1 MPESFSQRLRRKAD
15 AVWEAQHRHPFV
27 RGIGDGALDLEAF
40 KFWVR
45 QDYLFLIEYAR
56 VLGLA
61 AAKAPDLETMTRF
74 AGLLDET
81 LRVEM
86 GLHRSYAAEFG
97 ISEEELEREEMA
109 PATRAYTDFL
119 VRTAA
124 VGDFAELVAALTP
137 CMWGFCEI
145 AQRLAAG
152 PQPADAPARPTSLSG
167 RQAGG
172 RYRRWIEM
180 YSSPEFAELA
190 RWCRDLLDR
199 VAGGLRGEE
208 QRHLENAFLTS
219 SRYEYLFWEAAY
231 RREGWPV

>member
-1 MPESFSQRLRRKAD
+1 MAESFSQRLRQKAD
-15 AVWEAQHRHPFV
+15 AIWEAQHRHPFV
-27 RGIGDGALDLEAF
+27 RGIGEGTLDLEAF

-61 AAKAPDLETMTRF
+61 AARAPDLETMTRF

-86 GLHRSYAAEFG
+86 NLHRSYAAEFG
-97 ISEEELEREEMA
+97 ISDQELEREEMA

-119 VRTAA
+119 ARTATL
-124 VGDFAELVAALTP
+124 GDFPELVAALTP

-145 AQRLAAG
+145 GQRLAAG
-152 PQPADAPARPTSLSG
+152 QQPADD
-167 RQAGG
+167 

-180 YSSPEFAELA
+180 YSAPQFAELA
-190 RWCRDLLDR
+190 EWCRQLLDR
-199 VAGGLRGEE
+199 LAGGMGPAER
-208 QRHLENAFLTS
+208 RRLEDAFLTS
-219 SRYEYLFWEAAY
+219 SRHEYLFWEAAY
-231 RREGWPV
+231 QRQG

>member
-1 MPESFSQRLRRKAD
+1 MAESFSQRLRRKAD
-15 AVWEAQHRHPFV
+15 PVWEAQHRHPFV
-27 RGIGDGALDLEAF
+27 RGIGDGTVGLEAF

-61 AAKAPDLETMTRF
+61 TARAPDPETMTRF
-74 AGLLDET
+74 AALLDET

-97 ISEEELEREEMA
+97 ISEEELEREEMT
-109 PATRAYTDFL
+109 PATRGYADFL
-119 VRTAA
+119 SRTAA
-124 VGDFAELVAALTP
+124 LGDFAELVAALTP
-137 CMWGFCEI
+137 CMWAFSEI
-145 AQRLAAG
+145 GQRLAAG
-152 PQPADAPARPTSLSG
+152 PQPADE
-167 RQAGG
+167 

-190 RWCRDLLDR
+190 GWCRDLLDR
-199 VAGGLRGEE
+199 LAEGLPPE
-208 QRHLENAFLTS
+208 QQQRLENAFLTS

-231 RREGWPV
+231 RREGWPL

>member
-1 MPESFSQRLRRKAD
+1 MAESFSQRLRRKAD

-27 RGIGDGALDLEAF
+27 RGIGDGTVDLEAF

-61 AAKAPDLETMTRF
+61 AAKAPDPETMTRF
-74 AGLLDET
+74 AALLDET

-97 ISEEELEREEMA
+97 ISEEELEREEMT
-109 PATRAYTDFL
+109 PATRGYADFL
-119 VRTAA
+119 SRTAA
-124 VGDFAELVAALTP
+124 LGDFAELVAALTP
-137 CMWGFCEI
+137 CMWAFSEI
-145 AQRLAAG
+145 GQRLAAG
-152 PQPADAPARPTSLSG
+152 PQPADE
-167 RQAGG
+167 

-190 RWCRDLLDR
+190 GWCRDLLDR
-199 VAGGLRGEE
+199 LAEGLRPEE
-208 QRHLENAFLTS
+208 QQRLENAFLTS

-231 RREGWPV
+231 RREGILP

>member
-1 MPESFSQRLRRKAD
+1 MPESFSQRLWRRAD

-27 RGIGDGALDLEAF
+27 RGVGDGTLDLEAF
-40 KFWVR
+40 KFWLR
-45 QDYLFLIEYAR
+45 QDYLFLVEYAR

-74 AGLLDET
+74 AGLLNET

-124 VGDFAELVAALTP
+124 VGDFAGLVAALTP

-152 PQPADAPARPTSLSG
+152 PQPADAPARP
-167 RQAGG
+167 AGG

-190 RWCRDLLDR
+190 AWCRDLLDR
-199 VAGGLRGEE
+199 LAEGLGAEE
-208 QRHLENAFLTS
+208 QQRLEDAFLTS

>member
-1 MPESFSQRLRRKAD
+1 MADSFSQRLRRRAD

-27 RGIGDGALDLEAF
+27 RGIGDGTLDLEAF

-109 PATRAYTDFL
+109 SATRAYTDFL

-152 PQPADAPARPTSLSG
+152 PKPADD
-167 RQAGG
+167 

-199 VAGGLRGEE
+199 LAQGLRAKE
-208 QRHLENAFLTS
+208 QQRLENAFLTS

-231 RREGWPV
+231 RCEGWPV

>member
-1 MPESFSQRLRRKAD
+1 MAESFSQRLRRKAD

-27 RGIGDGALDLEAF
+27 RGIADGTLSVEAF

-61 AAKAPDLETMTRF
+61 AAKSPDLETMTRF
-74 AGLLDET
+74 AALLDET

-86 GLHRSYAAEFG
+86 DLHRNYAAEFG
-97 ISEEELEREEMA
+97 ISEQELETEEMA

-119 VRTAA
+119 ARTA
-124 VGDFAELVAALTP
+124 VLGDFGELVAALTP

-145 AQRLAAG
+145 GQRLAAG
-152 PQPADAPARPTSLSG
+152 PPPADHRF
-167 RQAGG
+167 
-172 RYRRWIEM
+172 RRWIEM

-190 RWCRDLLDR
+190 EWCRDLLDR
-199 VAGGLRGEE
+199 VAGGLGPEE
-208 QRHLENAFLTS
+208 QRRLEAAFLTS
-219 SRYEYLFWEAAY
+219 SRHEYLFWEAAY
-231 RREGWPV
+231 RRQGWPV

>member
-1 MPESFSQRLRRKAD
+1 MTESFSQHLRRKAD
-15 AVWEAQHRHPFV
+15 DIWEAQHRHPFV
-27 RGIGDGALDLEAF
+27 RGIGEGTLDLEAF

-61 AAKAPDLETMTRF
+61 AARAPDLETMTRF
-74 AGLLDET
+74 GALLDGT

-124 VGDFAELVAALTP
+124 AGEFAELVAALTP

-145 AQRLAAG
+145 GQRLAAG
-152 PQPADAPARPTSLSG
+152 PQPADE
-167 RQAGG
+167 

-190 RWCRDLLDR
+190 EWCRGLLDR
-199 VAGGLRGEE
+199 LAEGLRADE
-208 QRHLENAFLTS
+208 RRRLETAFLTS

-231 RREGWPV
+231 RRERWPV

>member
-1 MPESFSQRLRRKAD
+1 MTESFSQRLRQRAD
-15 AVWEAQHRHPFV
+15 AIWEAQHRHPFV
-27 RGIGDGALDLEAF
+27 RGIGDGTLDLEAF

-86 GLHRSYAAEFG
+86 SLHRSYAAEFG
-97 ISEEELEREEMA
+97 ISERELEREEIA

-119 VRTAA
+119 ARTAA
-124 VGDFAELVAALTP
+124 LGDFPELVAALTP

-145 AQRLAAG
+145 GQRLAAG
-152 PQPADAPARPTSLSG
+152 PQPADE
-167 RQAGG
+167 

-180 YSSPEFAELA
+180 YSAPEFAELA
-190 RWCRDLLDR
+190 EWCRQLLDR
-199 VAGGLRGEE
+199 LAGGLGLEE
-208 QRHLENAFLTS
+208 QRRLEEAFLTS

-231 RREGWPV
+231 RRQGWPV

>member
-15 AVWEAQHRHPFV
+15 AVWEAEHRHPFV
-27 RGIGDGALDLEAF
+27 RGIGDGTLDLEAF

-109 PATRAYTDFL
+109 LATRAYTDFL

-124 VGDFAELVAALTP
+124 VGDFTELVAALTP

-152 PQPADAPARPTSLSG
+152 PKPADA
-167 RQAGG
+167 

-190 RWCRDLLDR
+190 AWCRELLDR
-199 VAGGLRGEE
+199 LAEGLRPKE
-208 QRHLENAFLTS
+208 RRRLEDAFLTS

>member
-1 MPESFSQRLRRKAD
+1 VAESFSQCLRRKAD
-15 AVWEAQHRHPFV
+15 TVWEAQHRHPFV
-27 RGIGDGALDLEAF
+27 RGIGDGTLDLEAF

-74 AGLLDET
+74 AALLDET

-119 VRTAA
+119 ARTAA

-145 AQRLAAG
+145 AQRLASG
-152 PQPADAPARPTSLSG
+152 PQPADD
-167 RQAGG
+167 

-190 RWCRDLLDR
+190 AWCRDLLDR
-199 VAGGLRGEE
+199 LAEGLRPEE
-208 QRHLENAFLTS
+208 QRRLEDAFFTS